1 MVAAASTIALGVSLL
16 GFAVAVDAG
25 DPEPGSGQAQTGQA
39 QPSPEQAPALP
50 GKSQVLAT
58 ATATPVAPGSTP
70 ATPGTPKIVPRT
82 VPVKSQVGPRSTL
95 SPRLSIL
102 KDKPVNS
109 ALTAAELGLPASGA
123 GSLLKGGGGT
133 VVVTIQGA
141 VTSPASVAAL
151 RRAGARVINIATKYA
166 TVTAAIAPAD
176 LAQLS
181 GVPGVA
187 SINEV
192 LTPRLASIA
201 PAVTAPMAVSAS
213 SHPACAPTTSEAS
226 RQLQAA
232 VARSSYGVDGSG
244 VIIGI
249 LSDSFA
255 KVSAPTSYAQDIASG
270 NLPGVGNPCGY
281 PTPVELV
288 DDTYGGSGPTDEGRA
303 MAQLI
308 HKVAPGAA
316 LKFATAFTGELGF
329 AANIRLLA
337 ARGAK
342 VIVDDVAYFAEPMYQ
357 DGPVAVAINDVTAAG
372 VSYFTATG
380 NDNLTS
386 GGASAGSLEASTYS
400 TMTCPAVVVS
410 AYAPRPDPGCAN
422 FNASGVAD
430 ATASYTVP
438 AGGRLYVNLGWQ
450 QPQYGVT
457 TDYDVFVLDSLG
469 TAVLV
474 AGGDNNL
481 SPSGTNKPSELASW
495 TNTGVET
502 TTVHVVVAKFTGPD
516 VGFKYILLPNFNTT
530 TAEYATSNDDH
541 TVGPSIYGHAGA
553 SSAVAVAAAPYNSDT
568 TPEVFSSRG
577 PVTHYFG
584 PVTSSTPASAITAVT
599 IAKPDVTATDGDCT
613 TFFAQPGPGGSC
625 PYRFYGTSAA
635 APNAAAVDALL
646 RDANPNLTVS
656 ARRTLLMANASAM
669 SGGAVTSTGAGLV
682 NANAAIGAAPRVP
695 RSPGAP
701 TVAGGVGVVQVSFSP
716 PTIAGSSAI
725 EMYTVSCSAPGGA
738 TGTASGPSS
747 PITVAGLMV
756 GGSYSCTVSA
766 RNAVGVGPVSSA
778 SNVVGAPAA
787 PAAGAPAAGAPAAPA
802 APVIT
807 TLKRHKRHKRII
819 GWIAVTNMNGLVPLR
834 YQLTCTKFRGQ
845 GISRSG
851 SSATPRV
858 IVRQLAK
865 SASFRCRARV
875 RNAAGWSP
883 LSIAR

>member
-16 GFAVAVDAG
+16 GFAVAVDVQ
-25 DPEPGSGQAQTGQA
+25 DPEPGSGQAQSGQHST
-39 QPSPEQAPALP
+39 QQAPTLP

-70 ATPGTPKIVPRT
+70 ATPGTPKIVP
-82 VPVKSQVGPRSTL
+82 VKSQVGPRSTL
-95 SPRLSIL
+95 SSRLSIL

-109 ALTAAELGLPASGA
+109 ALTAAELGLPARGA

-133 VVVTIQGA
+133 VVVTIQGT

-151 RRAGARVINIATKYA
+151 RRAGARVTNIATKYA

-176 LAQLS
+176 LARLS

-192 LTPRLASIA
+192 LTPRLASISPA
-201 PAVTAPMAVSAS
+201 AMAVTAS
-213 SHPACAPTTSEAS
+213 SNPACAPTTSEAS

-232 VARSSYGVDGSG
+232 VARSAYGVDGSG

-255 KVSAPTSYAQDIASG
+255 KVSVPTSYAQDVASG

-281 PTPVELV
+281 PTPVELL
-288 DDTYGGSGPTDEGRA
+288 DDTYGGPGPTDEGRA

-357 DGPVAVAINDVTAAG
+357 DGPVAVAINEVTAAG

-400 TMTCPAVVVS
+400 TTPCPAVVVS
-410 AYAPRPDPGCAN
+410 AYAPGPDLGCAN
-422 FNASGVAD
+422 FNASGAVD
-430 ATASYTVP
+430 VTASYTVP
-438 AGGRLYVNLGWQ
+438 AGGRLHVNLGWR

-457 TDYDVFVLDSLG
+457 TDYDAFVLDAAG
-469 TAVLV
+469 TAILAV
-474 AGGDNNL
+474 GGGNNL
-481 SPSGTNKPSELASW
+481 SPSGTNKPAELASW
-495 TNTGVET
+495 VNPGAA
-502 TTVHVVVAKFTGPD
+502 TTVHVVVAKFTGPN
-516 VGFKYILLPNFNTT
+516 VGFKYILLANFPTT
-530 TAEYATSNDDH
+530 TAEYATSNGDH
-541 TVGPSIYGHAGA
+541 TVGLSIYGHAGA
-553 SSAVAVAAAPYNSDT
+553 SSAVAVAAARYNSDT

-584 PVTSSTPASAITAVT
+584 PVTSSTPASAITAAT

-613 TFFAQPGPGGSC
+613 TFFAQVGPGGLC

-656 ARRTLLMANASAM
+656 ALRSLLTANASAM

-695 RSPGAP
+695 RAPGAP
-701 TVAGGVGVVQVSFSP
+701 TAAGGVGVVQVSFSP
-716 PTIAGSSAI
+716 PTIVGSSAI
-725 EMYTVSCSAPGGA
+725 DRYTVSCSGAPGGA
-738 TGTASGPSS
+738 PGTASGPSS
-747 PITVAGLMV
+747 PITVSGLTV
-756 GGSYSCTVSA
+756 GGSYICTVSA
-766 RNAVGVGPVSSA
+766 RNAVGDGPVSPA
-778 SNVVGAPAA
+778 SNVV
-787 PAAGAPAAGAPAAPA
+787 GAPAAGAPAAPA
-802 APVIT
+802 SNVVAVAGAPAAPVIT
-807 TLKRHKRHKRII
+807 KLKRDKRYKRII
-819 GWIAVTNMNGLVPLR
+819 GRIAVTNMNGLVPLR

-845 GISRSG
+845 GVSRSG
-851 SSATPRV
+851 LSTTPRV
-858 IVRQLAK
+858 IVRRLANG
-865 SASFRCRARV
+865 SSFLCWARV

-883 LSIAR
+883 PSRFIAR

>member
-16 GFAVAVDAG
+16 GFAVAVDVQ
-25 DPEPGSGQAQTGQA
+25 DPEPGSGQAQSGQAQTGQA
-39 QPSPEQAPALP
+39 QPSPEQAPTLP

-58 ATATPVAPGSTP
+58 ATATPVA
-70 ATPGTPKIVPRT
+70 PKIVPRT

-95 SPRLSIL
+95 SPRLALL

-109 ALTAAELGLPASGA
+109 ALTAAELGLPATGA
-123 GSLLKGGGGT
+123 GSLLQGGGGT
-133 VVVTIQGA
+133 VLVTIQGA

-151 RRAGARVINIATKYA
+151 RRAGARVTNVATKYA

-176 LAQLS
+176 LARLS

-192 LTPRLASIA
+192 LTPRLASIG

-213 SHPACAPTTSEAS
+213 SHSACAPTISEAS
-226 RQLQAA
+226 RQLRAA

-255 KVSAPTSYAQDIASG
+255 KVSTPTSYAQDIASG

-281 PTPVELV
+281 TTPVELV
-288 DDTYGGSGPTDEGRA
+288 DDTYGGTDEGRA

-342 VIVDDVAYFAEPMYQ
+342 VIVDDVAYFTEPMYQ

-372 VSYFTATG
+372 VSYFTAAG

-386 GGASAGSLEASTYS
+386 SGANVGSLEASTYS
-400 TMTCPAVVVS
+400 EMTCPAVVIA
-410 AYAPRPDPGCAN
+410 AYTSGPDGCAN

-430 ATASYTVP
+430 ATARYTVP
-438 AGGRLYVNLGWQ
+438 AGGRLSVKLGWR

-457 TDYDVFVLDSLG
+457 TDYDVFVLDLDSPVPAIL
-469 TAVLV
+469 AV
-474 AGGDNNL
+474 GGDNNL
-481 SPSGTNKPSELASW
+481 SPSGTNKPAELAFW
-495 TNTGVET
+495 VNPGAD
-502 TTVHVVVAKFTGPD
+502 TTVHVVVAKSTGPA
-516 VGFKYILLPNFNTT
+516 VGFKYILLPKNFTST
-530 TAEYATSNDDH
+530 TAEYATSNADH

-553 SSAVAVAAAPYNSDT
+553 ASAVAVAAAPYNSDT

-584 PVTSSTPASAITAVT
+584 PVTSSTPASAITAAI

-613 TFFAQPGPGGSC
+613 TFFARVGPGGSC

-669 SGGAVTSTGAGLV
+669 SGGAATSTGAGLV

-695 RSPGAP
+695 RAPGAP

-716 PTIAGSSAI
+716 PTIVGSSPI
-725 EMYTVSCSAPGGA
+725 DMYTVSCSGAPGGA
-738 TGTASGPSS
+738 PGTASGPSS
-747 PITVAGLMV
+747 PITVSGLTV

-766 RNAVGVGPVSSA
+766 RNAVGVGPVSPS
-778 SNVVGAPAA
+778 SNVVDAPVA
-787 PAAGAPAAGAPAAPA
+787 PVAPVAGVPA

-807 TLKRHKRHKRII
+807 RLKRDKRYNRII
-819 GWIAVTNMNGLVPLR
+819 GWIAPTNMNGLAPLR
-834 YQLTCTKFRGQ
+834 YRLTCTKFRGHGVSQ
-845 GISRSG
+845 SG
-851 SSATPRV
+851 FSVTPRV
-858 IVRQLAK
+858 VVRLVAD

-875 RNAAGWSP
+875 RNADGWSP
-883 LSIAR
+883 PSRFIAR

>member
-1 MVAAASTIALGVSLL
+1 MGKYWLSASSRVVAAASTIALGVSLL
-16 GFAVAVDAG
+16 GFTAAVDAQ
-25 DPEPGSGQAQTGQA
+25 DPATGSGQAQSGQA
-39 QPSPEQAPALP
+39 QPSPEQAPTLL

-58 ATATPVAPGSTP
+58 AT

-95 SPRLSIL
+95 SPRLALL

-151 RRAGARVINIATKYA
+151 RRAGARVTNIATKYA

-176 LAQLS
+176 LALLS
-181 GVPGVA
+181 SVPGVA

-192 LTPRLASIA
+192 LTPRLASIS
-201 PAVTAPMAVSAS
+201 PAAMAPMAVSAS
-213 SHPACAPTTSEAS
+213 SNPACAPTTSEAS

-255 KVSAPTSYAQDIASG
+255 KVSAPTSYAQDVASG

-288 DDTYGGSGPTDEGRA
+288 DDTYGGPGPTDEGRA
-303 MAQLI
+303 MAQLV

-316 LKFATAFTGELGF
+316 LKFATALTGELGF

-337 ARGAK
+337 AAGAK

-372 VSYFTATG
+372 VSYFTAAG
-380 NDNLTS
+380 NDNLIS
-386 GGASAGSLEASTYS
+386 SGASVGSLETSTYS
-400 TMTCPAVVVS
+400 TTPCPVVVVS
-410 AYAPRPDPGCAN
+410 AYAPGPDPGCAN
-422 FNASGVAD
+422 FNAPPAAD
-430 ATASYTVP
+430 ATASYTVPARGPAGGP

-457 TDYDVFVLDSLG
+457 TDYDVFVLDAAG
-469 TAVLV
+469 TAVLAV
-474 AGGDNNL
+474 GRGNNL
-481 SPSGTNKPSELASW
+481 SPSGTNKSAELAFW
-495 TNTGVET
+495 ANPGDA
-502 TTVHVVVAKFTGPD
+502 TTVNVVVAKFTGPD
-516 VGFKYILLPNFNTT
+516 VGFKYILLPNFPTT
-530 TAEYATSNDDH
+530 TAEYATSNGDH

-553 SSAVAVAAAPYNSDT
+553 ASAVAVAAAPYNSDT

-584 PVTSSTPASAITAVT
+584 PVTSSTPASAITAAT

-613 TFFAQPGPGGSC
+613 TFFAQVGPGGSC

-635 APNAAAVDALL
+635 APNVAAVDALL

-656 ARRTLLMANASAM
+656 ARRTLLTANASAM
-669 SGGAVTSTGAGLV
+669 SGGAATSTGAGLV
-682 NANAAIGAAPRVP
+682 NANAAIGASPRVP
-695 RSPGAP
+695 RAPGAP

-716 PTIAGSSAI
+716 PTIVGSSAI
-725 EMYTVSCSAPGGA
+725 DRYTVSCSASGGA
-738 TGTASGPSS
+738 TGTVSGPSS
-747 PITVAGLMV
+747 PITVSGLTV

-766 RNAVGVGPVSSA
+766 RNAVGDGPVSSA
-778 SNVVGAPAA
+778 SNVVAV
-787 PAAGAPAAGAPAAPA
+787 AGAPA

-807 TLKRHKRHKRII
+807 KLKRVKPLRQII
-819 GWIAVTNMNGLVPLR
+819 GRIAPTNMNGLAALS
-834 YQLTCTKFRGQ
+834 YQLTCTKFRGHQ
-845 GISRSG
+845 GFSRSG
-851 SSATPRV
+851 RSATPKV
-858 IVRQLAK
+858 IVRRLAN
-865 SASFRCRARV
+865 SAKFRCRARV

-883 LSIAR
+883 PSRFIAR